1 MKLKKYNV
9 NLKMNNNLLKINKND
24 INLVNERFINKQYFQ
39 ENEINNLKNDFIK
52 YKSEIKEVINKL
64 YKSYYDISNNIE
76 CNENEEKYIFYFNMF
91 IKKIILN
98 IKLDKKN
105 DYIQNELLDYSNNSL
120 NKCENIIL
128 DNSNNYINDLDKR
141 VFLFKSTK
149 GNKMDEYLNI
159 SKKTNKILPKKYN
172 N

>member
-64 YKSYYDISNNIE
+64 YKSYSDISNNI
-76 CNENEEKYIFYFNMF
+76 
-91 IKKIILN
+91 
-98 IKLDKKN
+98 
-105 DYIQNELLDYSNNSL
+105 
-120 NKCENIIL
+120 
-128 DNSNNYINDLDKR
+128 
-141 VFLFKSTK
+141 
-149 GNKMDEYLNI
+149 
-159 SKKTNKILPKKYN
+159 
-172 N
+172 

>member
-24 INLVNERFINKQYFQ
+24 INLVNERFINKQYFE
-39 ENEINNLKNDFIK
+39 ENEKTNLKNDFIK
-52 YKSEIKEVINKL
+52 YKTEIKEVINKL
-64 YKSYYDISNNIE
+64 YKNYSDISNNLE
-76 CNENEEKYIFYFNMF
+76 CNVNEEKYIFYFNMF

-105 DYIQNELLDYSNNSL
+105 DYIQNELLDYSNKSL

-128 DNSNNYINDLDKR
+128 DNSNNFINDLDKR
-141 VFLFKSTK
+141 VFLFKSSK

-159 SKKTNKILPKKYN
+159 SKKTDKILPKKYN